1 VSQALVGRDAA
12 LQQVRRALAGGSLF
26 VRGEAGMGKTAL
38 LRAAVAESD
47 AHLGW
52 GTCVERGA
60 PGYWPWTQ
68 ALSGLVRA
76 VGLEHAQ
83 QAAGHDRGL
92 LAALVP
98 ALGDARAADPTD
110 RERLLQLDATVSWLM
125 ALASERPVIVVLD
138 DLQWA
143 DASSLALLEQLVT
156 RPRHGQLSLVGAY
169 RAGEAPV
176 ELDRAAALGEHLVL
190 GGLDRAATAELV
202 RRVLGPAAT
211 DALVDRVHARAAGHP
226 LFTRELALAQSEGG
240 ALPTAVRQAVAYR
253 VGALSPDT
261 QDVLT
266 TAALV
271 GNTVPPELLAE
282 VHGDRQVVDIALDDA
297 LRAGLV
303 QGGDEWRFT
312 HDVFREAIVDDVST
326 AERTARHAAIAE
338 ALEARADRGAAVS
351 AAQVARHYRAGLPA
365 SSLVRAGHWALRAVR
380 VDLQALALEEA
391 SSHARRLRAAVADAG
406 LVLPED
412 LLTDLLLAEADVLS
426 RTGRTPDSRGLI
438 RAARDVAARVGD
450 GPRLARSALA
460 AAALGSRFATRRDEV
475 VAELEGALA
484 ALEGHPALRAQ
495 LIAVLA
501 RELQHSVPE
510 QRARSGPLTEQALE
524 LARGTDDLEVLRA
537 CLLAR
542 HDVLWTP
549 GAAEQRLS
557 VADELAD
564 LARRRGDDTWL
575 AEALLLQ
582 ANALLEAGHSRFGI
596 ALSQC
601 LELLERL
608 DLPAHRYT
616 VLTRRACLAL
626 IRGELAEAEALIEE
640 AAAQGERLREPDTAN
655 VRMSQRLELVCARN
669 DPAELRSFADEAVA
683 HWTGV
688 PVHAHG
694 VAAGF
699 SARAGDLEAA
709 RHHLAVV
716 QELGSWRTD
725 RSYLW
730 SVYVREL
737 AVAAIA
743 LKDQETCAD
752 LLEDVRPFVG
762 TCGVN
767 GAAVAFAGCHSRT
780 AGLLLAALG
789 ETDESERLLDEA
801 ARVEVRLGI
810 RSARTSNAFR
820 RRGSV
825 WNLRYGG
832 RSATVPHSK
841 GILDLAAL
849 LAHPRQDV
857 HVLDL
862 IQASVV
868 SSDTGPALDRS
879 AVAGYRARLESLSE
893 ARVEASGDAARLA
906 AIDAEHEALAAELR
920 KGSALPGRPRAL
932 GSSTSERA
940 RKAVAARIRDAIR
953 RIEEVLPELGTHLDR
968 SLATGVRC
976 RYTGDEIWQVET

>member
-1 VSQALVGRDAA
+1 MSEALVGRDAA
-12 LQQVRRALAGGSLF
+12 LQQVRHALTGGSLF
-26 VRGEAGMGKTAL
+26 VRGEPGMGKTAL
-38 LRAAVAESD
+38 LRAAVADSD

-52 GTCVERGA
+52 GTCVESGA
-60 PGYWPWTQ
+60 HGYWPWTQ

-76 VGLEHAQ
+76 VGLEQAQ

-110 RERLLQLDATVSWLM
+110 RERLLQLDAAVSWLN
-125 ALASERPVIVVLD
+125 ALASDHPVVVVLD

-143 DASSLALLEQLVT
+143 DASSLALLEQLVA
-156 RPRHGQLSLVGAY
+156 RPRHGRLSVVGAY
-169 RAGEAPV
+169 RPGEAPR
-176 ELDRAAALGEHLVL
+176 ELDRAVALGEHLVL

-202 RRVLGPAAT
+202 RRVLGP
-211 DALVDRVHARAAGHP
+211 DAPDTLVDRVHARAGGHP
-226 LFTRELALAQSEGG
+226 LFTRELALAQDEG
-240 ALPTAVRQAVAYR
+240 ALPTAVRQAVAHR
-253 VGALSPDT
+253 VGALPPDT

-266 TAALV
+266 SAALL
-271 GNTVPPELLAE
+271 GNTVPPDVLAE
-282 VHGDRQVVDIALDDA
+282 VHGDRQVVDAALDDA

-303 QGGDEWRFT
+303 LGGDEWRFA

-326 AERTARHAAIAE
+326 AERTTRHAAIAA
-338 ALEARADRGAAVS
+338 ALEARAERGASVS
-351 AAQVARHYRAGLPA
+351 AAEVARHYRVGLPT
-365 SSLVRAGHWALRAVR
+365 SSVVRAGHWALRAVR

-391 SSHARRLRAAVADAG
+391 SGHARRLRGAVADAG
-406 LVLPED
+406 LALPDD

-426 RTGRTPDSRGLI
+426 RTARIPDARGLI
-438 RAARDVAARVGD
+438 RAARDAAARAGD
-450 GPRLARSALA
+450 GPRLAHSALA
-460 AAALGSRFATRRDEV
+460 AAALGSRFATRRDEL

-484 ALEGHPALRAQ
+484 ALDGHPTLRAQ
-495 LIAVLA
+495 LTAVLA

-524 LARGTDDLEVLRA
+524 LARGTDDPEVLRA

-549 GAAEQRLS
+549 GGAEQRLP
-557 VADELAD
+557 VTEELAD

-582 ANALLEAGHSRFGI
+582 ANALLEAGSARFS
-596 ALSQC
+596 AVLSDC
-601 LELLERL
+601 LDLLERL
-608 DLPAHRYT
+608 DLPGHRYT
-616 VLTRRACLAL
+616 AVTRRACLAL
-626 IRGELAEAEALIEE
+626 MRGDLSAAHALIEE
-640 AAAQGERLREPDTAN
+640 AAALGERLREPDTAN
-655 VRMSQRLELVCARN
+655 VRMSQRLELVRARN
-669 DPAELRSFADEAVA
+669 DPAELSAFADEAVR

-699 SARAGDLEAA
+699 CARAGDLDAA

-743 LKDQETCAD
+743 LKDLRTCEE
-752 LLEDVRPFVG
+752 LLEDIRPFLG

-767 GAAVAFAGCHSRT
+767 GAAVAFAGCHSHT
-780 AGLLLAALG
+780 AGLLLSALG
-789 ETDESERLLDEA
+789 LTAESERLLDEA
-801 ARVEVRLGI
+801 AQVHLRLGVE
-810 RSARTSNAFR
+810 APRTSHGLR
-820 RRGSV
+820 RRGQA
-825 WNLRYGG
+825 WELQYGG
-832 RSATVPHSK
+832 LSATVPHSK
-841 GILDLAAL
+841 GMLDLAAL
-849 LAHPRQDV
+849 LARPREDV

-862 IQASVV
+862 VRASVV
-868 SSDTGPALDRS
+868 SSHSGPALDRTAAS
-879 AVAGYRARLESLSE
+879 DYRARLESLSE
-893 ARVEASGDAARLA
+893 ARLAAAGDPGRLA
-906 AIDAEHEALAAELR
+906 AIDAEHDALVAEL
-920 KGSALPGRPRAL
+920 GRTSGPAGRTRSL

-940 RKAVAARIRDAIR
+940 RKAVAARIRDAVR
-953 RIEEVLPELGTHLDR
+953 RIEEVLPGMAEHLDR
-968 SLATGVRC
+968 TLVTGVRC
-976 RYTGDEIWQVET
+976 RYTGDVTWQVVT